1 MSSIMRARSGLMG
14 VLLIG
19 VLLVLRPS
27 WWHPH
32 PQARALHIPLTAPIP
47 CSTLRA
53 LGSLPQATASAV
65 SFIGTQLRVGRSAK
79 TGPYLSVDR
88 TQGCGTREAR
98 PPFVH
103 APKPT
108 VCC

>member
-65 SFIGTQLRVGRSAK
+65 SFIGTEEPLQRSTLGTEGIPATSDQSSRSVNSGAKGR
-79 TGPYLSVDR
+79 G
-88 TQGCGTREAR
+88 
-98 PPFVH
+98 
-103 APKPT
+103 
-108 VCC
+108 